1 MPEKDATKY
10 KPIITDLTFFT
21 NESDQTLLDR
31 FKVTIEQ
38 NTRFFDVLVGFFKT
52 SGFLKLYESLEKTEK
67 IRILVGISLNRY
79 AYELIQK
86 ANPPIPPLIK
96 GGEGGFLRMSHSEA
110 KDDFK
115 ENVIS
120 EMETAPD
127 RQEVQNGVEKFIEW
141 IKSDKLEIRVYP
153 HASIHAKVYIMT
165 FGEGDRDVGRVITGS
180 SNFTEA
186 GLIDNIEFNVELKN
200 RADYD
205 FALEKF
211 NELWKKSVPVSEDY
225 IETINTRTWLN
236 NNITPYELYL
246 KFLYEYFGEK
256 ISRIPDEIST
266 TYLPE
271 NFVEYQYQKEAV
283 VDAKSKLEEY
293 GGVFL
298 ADVVG
303 LGKTYIS
310 ALLAQQLNG
319 RHLVIAPPAL
329 LDEKNPGSW
338 TNIFRDFG
346 VRGTYFRSIGKLD
359 DIIKEGT
366 DRYKNV
372 FIDEAHRF
380 RTETNISYEKLAQ
393 ICRGKRVI
401 LVSATPLNNTPK
413 DILSQLKLFQKARNC
428 TLPNPKVRDL
438 EKFFNRL
445 QEKLKN
451 LDRFEDYDEFI
462 KVTRENAKEIRENV
476 LKYLMVRRTRNEIV
490 RYFEDDLKK
499 QDLKFPDVADPDQ
512 IFYEFDTKLDKIFTE
527 TIKLATSTDFKYAR
541 YTSLLYLREGITQPE
556 KLSQINMGK
565 FMKILLVKRLE
576 SSFYAFKNTLG
587 RFIKSYETFIRE
599 YDKGRVF
606 VSKKHINKVF
616 ELLENDDEEA
626 IQRLIDEDKADEY
639 KADAF
644 DESFRKDLENDLRIL
659 KQVNDMWMK
668 IDYDPKIDKFLNLL
682 ESDHILQKNKLIVF
696 TESKETADYLENH
709 TRNNF
714 GNVVLGFSGSSGAA
728 IKEKV
733 IENFDARARYPK
745 DDYRILI
752 TTEVLSEGVNLHRS
766 NVVINYDIPWNPT
779 RVIQRVG
786 RINRVDTKFD
796 KIYAYNF
803 FPTIQ
808 AESEIGLKA
817 AAEAKINAFI
827 EMLGADAKLLTDGEP
842 IQSHELFNRLSSK
855 KLLTGEDEEED
866 SELKYLKIIREVRD
880 NTPDLFEKVKRL
892 PKKARTARK
901 IAGYD
906 SVIARSETTKQSQ
919 NGVTTFFR
927 KGKLR
932 KIFSANKQGVEEVD
946 FFKAVEILKAEKD
959 TPKENMPKDFYDYLD
974 ANKKEFE
981 LATADEV
988 RQLKHPGSRSY
999 ESKLLQTIKA
1009 VKAYKGFTEDDEEY
1023 LNKLL
1028 KIVEEGALPKQTAK
1042 KLVNAFTGIQ
1052 EPLKILSILRSGI
1065 PQEFFKEH
1073 ISETAAETSG
1083 PREVILSEYLIC

>member
-1 MPEKDATKY
+1 MWD
-10 KPIITDLTFFT
+10 
-21 NESDQTLLDR
+21 STL
-31 FKVTIEQ
+31 
-38 NTRFFDVLVGFFKT
+38 
-52 SGFLKLYESLEKTEK
+52 
-67 IRILVGISLNRY
+67 
-79 AYELIQK
+79 
-86 ANPPIPPLIK
+86 
-96 GGEGGFLRMSHSEA
+96 
-110 KDDFK
+110 
-115 ENVIS
+115 
-120 EMETAPD
+120 
-127 RQEVQNGVEKFIEW
+127 
-141 IKSDKLEIRVYP
+141 
-153 HASIHAKVYIMT
+153 
-165 FGEGDRDVGRVITGS
+165 
-180 SNFTEA
+180 
-186 GLIDNIEFNVELKN
+186 
-200 RADYD
+200 
-205 FALEKF
+205 
-211 NELWKKSVPVSEDY
+211 VSEDY
-225 IETINTRTWLN
+225 VETINTRTWLN

-246 KFLYEYFGEK
+246 KFLCEYFGEK
-256 ISRIPDEIST
+256 ISRTPEEIST

-319 RHLVIAPPAL
+319 KHLVIAPPAL

-393 ICRGKRVI
+393 ICRGKRII

-462 KVTRENAKEIRENV
+462 KVTKENAKEIRENV

-499 QDLKFPDVADPDQ
+499 QDLKFPDVADPKQ
-512 IFYEFDTKLDKIFTE
+512 VFYEFDTKLDKVFTE
-527 TIKLATSTDFKYAR
+527 TIKLATSTAFKYAR
-541 YTSLLYLREGITQPE
+541 YTPLLYLKAGITQPE
-556 KLSQINMGK
+556 QLSQINMGK

-576 SSFYAFKNTLG
+576 SSFFAFKNTLG

-626 IQRLIDEDKADEY
+626 IQRLIDEDKAEEY
-639 KADAF
+639 KSEDF
-644 DESFRKDLENDLRIL
+644 DESFRKDLENDLKIL
-659 KQVNDMWMK
+659 KQVNEMWTK

-682 ESDHILQKNKLIVF
+682 ENDNILKANKLIVF

-709 TRNNF
+709 VRNNL
-714 GNVVLGFSGSSGAA
+714 GNAALGFSGSSGVA

-745 DDYRILI
+745 NDYRILI

-803 FPTIQ
+803 FPTVQ

-855 KLLTGEDEEED
+855 KLLTGEDEEEE

-880 NTPDLFEKVKRL
+880 NDPDLFERIKRL
-892 PKKARTARK
+892 PKKARTAK
-901 IAGYD
+901 KYNPPIPPLAKGG
-906 SVIARSETTKQSQ
+906 KGGF

-932 KIFSANKQGVEEVD
+932 KIFNANKQGVEEVD
-946 FFKAVEILKAEKD
+946 FFRAVEILKAEKD
-959 TPKENMPKDFYDYLD
+959 TPKENLPKDFYDYLD

-988 RQLKHPGSRSY
+988 RQLKYPGSRSY

-1009 VKAYKGFTEDDEEY
+1009 VKNYKGFTEDDEKY

-1028 KIVEEGALPKQTAK
+1028 KIIEEGDLPKQTAK
-1042 KLVNAFTGIQ
+1042 KLVNAFTGRQ

-1073 ISETAAETSG
+1073 ISATAAETSG
-1083 PREVILSEYLIC
+1083 PREVILSEYLICE

>member
-1 MPEKDATKY
+1 MPEKDATRY

-21 NESDQTLLDR
+21 NESNQTLLDR
-31 FKVTIEQ
+31 FKVTVEQ

-52 SGFLKLYESLEKTEK
+52 SGFFKLYESLEKTEK

-86 ANPPIPPLIK
+86 AEQEKQLS
-96 GGEGGFLRMSHSEA
+96 LRLSHSEA
-110 KDDFK
+110 KEDFA
-115 ENVIS
+115 ENVVS
-120 EMETAPD
+120 EMEDSPD
-127 RQEVQNGVEKFIEW
+127 KPEVEEGVSKFMEW
-141 IKSDKLEIRVYP
+141 IKSGKLEIKVYP
-153 HASIHAKVYIMT
+153 NASIHAKVYIMT

-186 GLIDNIEFNVELKN
+186 GLIENMEFNVELKN

-211 NELWKKSVPVSEDY
+211 NELWRKSVPVSEDY
-225 IETINTRTWLN
+225 VETINTRTWLN
-236 NNITPYELYL
+236 NSITPYELYL

-256 ISRIPDEIST
+256 ISRTPDEISS

-476 LKYLMVRRTRNEIV
+476 LKYLMVRRTRNEIAK
-490 RYFEDDLKK
+490 YFEDDLKK
-499 QDLKFPDVADPDQ
+499 QELKFPDVADPKQ
-512 IFYEFDTKLDKIFTE
+512 VFYEFDTELDKIFIE
-527 TIKLATSTDFKYAR
+527 TIKFATSAAFKYSR
-541 YTSLLYLREGITQPE
+541 YTSLLYLKEGITQPE
-556 KLSQINMGK
+556 QLSQINMGK

-576 SSFYAFKNTLG
+576 SSFFAFKNTLG

-616 ELLENDDEEA
+616 ELLENHDEEA
-626 IQRLIDEDKADEY
+626 IQRLIDEDKAEEY
-639 KADAF
+639 KSGDF
-644 DESFRKDLENDLRIL
+644 DESFRKDLENDLKIL

-668 IDYDPKIDKFLNLL
+668 IDYDPKIDKFIKLL

-709 TRNNF
+709 IRNNF

-855 KLLTGEDEEED
+855 KLLTGEDEEEE

-880 NTPDLFEKVKRL
+880 TNPDLFERIKRL
-892 PKKARTARK
+892 PKKARTAK
-901 IAGYD
+901 KYNPPIPTLAKGG
-906 SVIARSETTKQSQ
+906 EGGF

-932 KIFSANKQGVEEVD
+932 KIFSATKQGVEEVD

-959 TPKENMPKDFYDYLD
+959 TPKENLPKDFYDYLG

-981 LATADEV
+981 LATVDEV

-1009 VKAYKGFTEDDEEY
+1009 IKDYKGFTEDDEEY

-1042 KLVNAFTGIQ
+1042 KLVNAFTGMQ

-1083 PREVILSEYLIC
+1083 PREVILSEYLIGS

>member
-1 MPEKDATKY
+1 MPEKYAIKH

-21 NESDQTLLDR
+21 NEPDQTLLDR

-38 NTRFFDVLVGFFKT
+38 NTRFFDVLAGFFKT
-52 SGFLKLYESLEKTEK
+52 SGFFKLYGSLERTEK

-86 ANPPIPPLIK
+86 AEQEKQLL
-96 GGEGGFLRMSHSEA
+96 LRLSHSEA

-120 EMETAPD
+120 EMEAAPD
-127 RQEVQNGVEKFIEW
+127 KQEVQDGVEKFIEW

-153 HASIHAKVYIMT
+153 HASIHAKLYIMT
-165 FGEGDRDVGRVITGS
+165 FGEGDRDIGRIITGS

-186 GLIDNIEFNVELKN
+186 GLVENLEFNVELKN
-200 RADYD
+200 RSDYD

-225 IETINTRTWLN
+225 VETINTRTWLN
-236 NNITPYELYL
+236 NSITPYELYL

-256 ISRIPDEIST
+256 ISRTPEEIST

-451 LDRFEDYDEFI
+451 LDRFEEYDEFI

-499 QDLKFPDVADPDQ
+499 QDLKFPDVADPKQ
-512 IFYEFDTKLDKIFTE
+512 VLYEFDTKLDKIFTE
-527 TIKLATSTDFKYAR
+527 TIKLATSTAFKYAR

-576 SSFYAFKNTLG
+576 SSFFAFKNTLG

-639 KADAF
+639 KANDF
-644 DESFRKDLENDLRIL
+644 DENFRKDLENDMKIL
-659 KQVNDMWMK
+659 KQVNEMWTK

-682 ESDHILQKNKLIVF
+682 ENDNILKANKLIVF

-709 TRNNF
+709 VRNNF

-745 DDYRILI
+745 DDYRILT

-855 KLLTGEDEEED
+855 KLLTGEDEEEE

-880 NTPDLFEKVKRL
+880 NTPDIFERIKRL
-892 PKKARTARK
+892 PKKARTAK
-901 IAGYD
+901 KYITIPPLAKGG
-906 SVIARSETTKQSQ
+906 EGGF

-932 KIFSANKQGVEEVD
+932 KIFSANNKGVEEID
-946 FFKAVEILKAEKD
+946 FFRAVEILKAEKD
-959 TPKENMPKDFYDYLD
+959 TPKENLTKDFYDYLD

-981 LATADEV
+981 QATADKV

-1009 VKAYKGFTEDDEEY
+1009 VKDYKGFTEDDEEY
-1023 LNKLL
+1023 LNKIL
-1028 KIVEEGALPKQTAK
+1028 KIVEEGSLPKQTAK
-1042 KLVNAFTGIQ
+1042 KLVNAFTGAQ

-1083 PREVILSEYLIC
+1083 PREVILSEYLIAEL

>member
-1 MPEKDATKY
+1 M
-10 KPIITDLTFFT
+10 
-21 NESDQTLLDR
+21 
-31 FKVTIEQ
+31 
-38 NTRFFDVLVGFFKT
+38 LVGFFKT
-52 SGFLKLYESLEKTEK
+52 SGFFKLYESLEKTEK

-86 ANPPIPPLIK
+86 AEQEKQLS
-96 GGEGGFLRMSHSEA
+96 LRLSHSEA

-127 RQEVQNGVEKFIEW
+127 KQEVQDGVEKFIEW

-186 GLIDNIEFNVELKN
+186 GLIDNLEFNVELKN

-211 NELWKKSVPVSEDY
+211 NELWRKSVPVSEDY
-225 IETINTRTWLN
+225 VETINTRTWLN

-256 ISRIPDEIST
+256 ISRTPDEIST

-462 KVTRENAKEIRENV
+462 KVTKENAKEIRENV

-499 QDLKFPDVADPDQ
+499 QDLKFPDVADPKQ
-512 IFYEFDTKLDKIFTE
+512 VFYEFDTKLDKIFTE

-541 YTSLLYLREGITQPE
+541 YTSLLYLKEGITQPE
-556 KLSQINMGK
+556 QLSQINMGK

-606 VSKKHINKVF
+606 VSKKHINKIF

-626 IQRLIDEDKADEY
+626 IQRLIDEDKAEEY
-639 KADAF
+639 KSEDF
-644 DESFRKDLENDLRIL
+644 DESFRKDLENDLKIL

-682 ESDHILQKNKLIVF
+682 ENDNILKENKLIVF

-709 TRNNF
+709 IRKQF
-714 GNVVLGFSGSSGAA
+714 GNTVLGFSGSSGAA

-855 KLLTGEDEEED
+855 KLLTGEDEEEE

-880 NTPDLFEKVKRL
+880 N
-892 PKKARTARK
+892 
-901 IAGYD
+901 
-906 SVIARSETTKQSQ
+906 
-919 NGVTTFFR
+919 N
-927 KGKLR
+927 
-932 KIFSANKQGVEEVD
+932 
-946 FFKAVEILKAEKD
+946 
-959 TPKENMPKDFYDYLD
+959 
-974 ANKKEFE
+974 
-981 LATADEV
+981 
-988 RQLKHPGSRSY
+988 SRS
-999 ESKLLQTIKA
+999 
-1009 VKAYKGFTEDDEEY
+1009 F
-1023 LNKLL
+1023 
-1028 KIVEEGALPKQTAK
+1028 
-1042 KLVNAFTGIQ
+1042 
-1052 EPLKILSILRSGI
+1052 
-1065 PQEFFKEH
+1065 
-1073 ISETAAETSG
+1073 
-1083 PREVILSEYLIC
+1083 